1 MTATWEGR
9 YLGRKPTYKKEKAS
23 TMCMFCEFFTPL
35 NLSSFYPFF
44 IASLFVAA
52 KENFSGC
59 HQKLYLDCFP
69 FANCV
74 WIGSDPVCKFLWLSP
89 SCVWIGSHLQCFP
102 IDSRLKICKG
112 RIQLFIRASSLTPYA
127 FKFNTS

>member
-1 MTATWEGR
+1 MHVLR
-9 YLGRKPTYKKEKAS
+9 VLHSVKSFFILSFFIAS
-23 TMCMFCEFFTPL
+23 LLVHNVHVLRVLHSVKSFFI
-35 NLSSFYPFF
+35 LSFF

-74 WIGSDPVCKFLWLSP
+74 WFGLDPVCKFLWLSP

-112 RIQLFIRASSLTPYA
+112 RIQLFIRASSFSSHPLCI
-127 FKFNTS
+127 